1 MSRKLLVLIVKA
13 WEIAVLHSFRLFFF
27 FFLEGFDGHVINDT
41 FPAGCKENSTTNHNE
56 I

>member
-1 MSRKLLVLIVKA
+1 MSRKLLVHIVRPGKLQSCT
-13 WEIAVLHSFRLFFF
+13 VSGFFFF